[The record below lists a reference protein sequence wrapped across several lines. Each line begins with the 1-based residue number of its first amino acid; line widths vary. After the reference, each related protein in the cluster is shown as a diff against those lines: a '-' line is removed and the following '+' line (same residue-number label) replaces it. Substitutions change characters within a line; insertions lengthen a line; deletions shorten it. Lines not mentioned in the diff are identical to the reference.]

1 MITPNDLRMA
11 LHDLAIAIPLSCVN
25 DDGAINAYEY
35 NGTARAIIIAAH
47 ALAKIREAESED
59 DSN

>member
-25 DDGAINAYEY
+25 DDGVINAYEY
-35 NGTARAIIIAAH
+35 NGTAQAIIIAVH
-47 ALAKIREAESED
+47 ALAKIREKEKNDE
-59 DSN
+59 